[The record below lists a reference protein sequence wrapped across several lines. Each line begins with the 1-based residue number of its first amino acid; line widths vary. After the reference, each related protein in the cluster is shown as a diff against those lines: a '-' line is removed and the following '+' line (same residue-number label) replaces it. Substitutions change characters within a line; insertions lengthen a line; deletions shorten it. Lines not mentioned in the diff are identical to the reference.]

1 MQILAI
7 DKMKEGV
14 NNEILTPHLP
24 QELAAT
30 INLYLEE
37 KIRTFYFRKD
47 RPGVVF
53 ILECES
59 IEEARKTLDQLPLVQ
74 EGLLDFEYIPLGP
87 LEPLKMLF

>member
-1 MQILAI
+1 MQILTI

-14 NNEILTPHLP
+14 NDEILTPHLP

-59 IEEARKTLDQLPLVQ
+59 IEEVRKTLDQLPLVQ

>member
-14 NNEILTPHLP
+14 NDEILTPHLP

-37 KIRTFYFRKD
+37 KSELS
-47 RPGVVF
+47 
-53 ILECES
+53 ILE
-59 IEEARKTLDQLPLVQ
+59 KTDPEL
-74 EGLLDFEYIPLGP
+74 Y
-87 LEPLKMLF
+87 LFLNVNL

>member
-14 NNEILTPHLP
+14 NDEILTPHLP

-74 EGLLDFEYIPLGP
+74 EGFLDFEYIPLGP

>member
-1 MQILAI
+1 M
-7 DKMKEGV
+7 
-14 NNEILTPHLP
+14 
-24 QELAAT
+24 
-30 INLYLEE
+30 EE

-59 IEEARKTLDQLPLVQ
+59 IEEVRKTLDQLPLVQ
-74 EGLLDFEYIPLGP
+74 EGFLDFEYIPLGP

>member
-14 NNEILTPHLP
+14 NDEILTPHLP